1 MLSHR
6 WTAACLLLTTLFTIA
21 IGGTASAARGI
32 EAIEGKRYHL
42 THAHGPWMIMVA
54 TFHTTGRNGETDVGK
69 SPEQAADE
77 LVLELRQKGI
87 PAYVYA
93 LEPPKEAVL
102 SVDAQGRE
110 VRRKNLRR
118 VKTIG
123 VLAGNYS
130 GTNDRVA
137 RDTLKW
143 IKRYDPV
150 CLKEGV
156 VFNKSEKRQTPLAG
170 AFLTMNPKMTPEEV
184 EAHKELD
191 PVVLRLNHRE
201 RNSLLE
207 NDGRYTLVVAT
218 FGGKSTVAKTD
229 PNDPPD
235 KPLFSLKNELSL
247 DGDLDYAAVEA
258 RGLAEALRVVENV
271 EAFVWHDRYQS
282 VVTVG
287 SFNGPNDPAIARLRQ
302 RFAADEQIDAL
313 LPVYAN
319 GVKTLAID
327 GRGNKVP
334 ERWNVE
340 NGMATKVT
348 PTLPEGFR
356 IWAFDPN
363 PRLMAV
369 PRHRR

>member
-6 WTAACLLLTTLFTIA
+6 WTAACVLLTALFSA
-21 IGGTASAARGI
+21 QACGTASAGRGI

-42 THAHGPWMIMVA
+42 TRDHGPWMIMVA
-54 TFHTTGRNGETDVGK
+54 TFHTIGRYGDPDVGK
-69 SPEQAADE
+69 TPEEAADE
-77 LVLELRQKGI
+77 LVFELRQKGI
-87 PAYVYA
+87 PAYVYS
-93 LEPPKEAVL
+93 LEAPQETVL
-102 SVDAQGRE
+102 SVDKQGRE
-110 VRRKNLRR
+110 VRRKTLRK
-118 VKTIG
+118 VNSIG

-130 GTNDRVA
+130 GTNDKTA
-137 RDTLKW
+137 RATLDW
-143 IKRYDPV
+143 IKRYDPE

-156 VFNKSEKRQTPLAG
+156 VFNKSEKRKTPLAG
-170 AFLTMNPKMTPEEV
+170 AFLTMNPQMTPEEV

-218 FGGKSTVAKTD
+218 FGGKSTVADAKID
-229 PNDPPD
+229 DRSD

-247 DGDLDYAAVEA
+247 DSDLDYAALEA

-271 EAFVWHDRYQS
+271 EAYVWHDRYQS
-282 VVTVG
+282 IVTVG
-287 SFNGPNDPAIARLRQ
+287 SFNGPNDPEIARYRQ
-302 RFAADEQIDAL
+302 RFAADEEIDAL
-313 LPVYAN
+313 LPVFATS
-319 GVKTLAID
+319 VKTLAID

-334 ERWNVE
+334 QRTDVA
-340 NGMATKVT
+340 NGAAVT
-348 PTLPEGFR
+348 PTLPDGFR

-369 PRHRR
+369 PRQRR